1 MKNFALTLLLTA
13 IAPSL
18 WAAPP
23 QDDGSPAGQ
32 SAVSS
37 ANIAREASR
46 AASKGPEDRFT
57 GNVRIVSLFPA
68 YAPARATGGQVTFD
82 AGARTAWH
90 MHPVGQ
96 TLIVTAGTGRIRFWG
111 GPIQEIK
118 PGDVVWIPPGQKHWH
133 GASPGS
139 PMTHIS
145 VQEQRD
151 GKTAEWFE
159 KVTDEQYGIPAS
171 LTPLALNKNSR
182 AQQLFGEIAP
192 KFAELTDNV
201 LYADIWE
208 RQGLSKRDRS
218 LITVSALIAMNRPDQ
233 LRSHIGLARQNGLT
247 TEELYEAITHLAFY
261 SGWPSSVTAATIA
274 KDVLVPK

>member
-1 MKNFALTLLLTA
+1 MKKFALTLLLNALA
-13 IAPSL
+13 ISL

-23 QDDGSPAGQ
+23 QDIGSPASS
-32 SAVSS
+32 SAVPLASIS
-37 ANIAREASR
+37 REASR
-46 AASKGPEDRFT
+46 ATSQGTEDRFT
-57 GNVRIVSLFPA
+57 GKVRIVSLFPA
-68 YAPARATGGQVTFD
+68 NAPARATGGQVTFD

-90 MHPVGQ
+90 AHPVGQ
-96 TLIVTAGTGRIRFWG
+96 TLIVTAGTGRVRFWG

-118 PGDVVWIPPGQKHWH
+118 TGDVVWIPPGQKHWH

-139 PMTHIS
+139 PMTHIA

-159 KVTDEQYGIPAS
+159 KVTDEQYGLSAPTA
-171 LTPLALNKNSR
+171 PPVANKNSR

-192 KFAELTDNV
+192 KFAELTDEV

-233 LRSHIGLARQNGLT
+233 LRSHLGLASQNGLT
-247 TEELYEAITHLAFY
+247 TEELAEAITHLAFY
-261 SGWPSSVTAATIA
+261 AGWPSSVTAATIA